1 MVRAR
6 GLLTGTRRPP
16 STTDPRPTPWRTAA
30 RSGSCR
36 PFGPHAAAI
45 SAVNI
50 VCITAIPA
58 ATLIASS
65 PSRAAPAISVNAS
78 RTSAGRSLTP
88 SSASSAGASGFDTT
102 RSVGTVFMA
111 VPLSSWV
118 SLAGHPRP
126 TTRQDPGGGP
136 PPKFH
141 EDRDTLK
148 PIEYL
153 SYMWWRPKQEQSS
166 QLIVKVDAA
175 LQAART
181 EYARRVYDRVMDWYK
196 VAETKAQLVLT
207 VNGVFITIGFGI
219 VSAKPDGVSV
229 PTRTVGPETWGFLA
243 LAVSALA
250 GAI

>member
-6 GLLTGTRRPP
+6 GLLTGIRRPP

-45 SAVNI
+45 SASNI

-78 RTSAGRSLTP
+78 RTSAGRSLMP
-88 SSASSAGASGFDTT
+88 SSASSAGESGFDTT

-111 VPLSSWV
+111 VPFSSWV

-126 TTRQDPGGGP
+126 TTRQDSGGGP

-141 EDRDTLK
+141 EDRDML
-148 PIEYL
+148 L
-153 SYMWWRPKQEQSS
+153 LGLLLREQTRW
-166 QLIVKVDAA
+166 Q
-175 LQAART
+175 QA
-181 EYARRVYDRVMDWYK
+181 
-196 VAETKAQLVLT
+196 
-207 VNGVFITIGFGI
+207 GV
-219 VSAKPDGVSV
+219 
-229 PTRTVGPETWGFLA
+229 
-243 LAVSALA
+243 LAVVCRLY
-250 GAI
+250 GGKYR